1 MLIYAQLK
9 FINLG
14 FINYYKLQQQ
24 LNTINYTSH
33 INTLQRITKISMQIK
48 TICN

>member
-9 FINLG
+9 FIILG
-14 FINYYKLQQQ
+14 LLNDYKLQQQ

-33 INTLQRITKISMQIK
+33 THTTENNKNIHANQDNM
-48 TICN
+48 